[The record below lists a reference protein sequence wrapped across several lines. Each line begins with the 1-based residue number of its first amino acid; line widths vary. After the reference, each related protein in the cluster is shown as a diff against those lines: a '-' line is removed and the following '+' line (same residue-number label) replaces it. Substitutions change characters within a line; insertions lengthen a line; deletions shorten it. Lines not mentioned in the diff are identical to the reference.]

1 MSNLWKLEV
10 VLDVTMFLFDYV
22 LFVKSSFFEKQECNY
37 MGYTILLS
45 YILGK
50 EIRVLT
56 EAITE
61 RSRAMAIVVTV
72 VMFRSPSGRG
82 YNQSPGI

>member
-1 MSNLWKLEV
+1 MIS
-10 VLDVTMFLFDYV
+10 
-22 LFVKSSFFEKQECNY
+22 
-37 MGYTILLS
+37 LS
-45 YILGK
+45 YVFG
-50 EIRVLT
+50 ERDHVLS

>member
-1 MSNLWKLEV
+1 M
-10 VLDVTMFLFDYV
+10 
-22 LFVKSSFFEKQECNY
+22 
-37 MGYTILLS
+37 ILLS
-45 YILGK
+45 YVFG
-50 EIRVLT
+50 ERDRVLT
-56 EAITE
+56 KAITK